1 MPPRPPIVLH
11 GDPDDPFASP
21 EDIIRILRLM
31 GERDERKLR
40 AFRRFLKNP
49 SAEERSGG
57 DATILEPR
65 GPRRRPSRS
74 PF

>member
-1 MPPRPPIVLH
+1 MPSQPIVLH

-40 AFRRFLKNP
+40 AFRRFMEDPNAQDW
-49 SAEERSGG
+49 SWDE
-57 DATILEPR
+57 ATPE
-65 GPRRRPSRS
+65 GPLGRHPRPSRS
-74 PF
+74 PS